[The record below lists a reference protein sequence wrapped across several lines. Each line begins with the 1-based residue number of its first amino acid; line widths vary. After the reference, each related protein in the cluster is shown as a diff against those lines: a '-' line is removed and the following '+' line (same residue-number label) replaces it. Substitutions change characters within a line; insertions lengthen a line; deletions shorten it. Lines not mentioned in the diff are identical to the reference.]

1 VEFLRSL
8 VDLLFNRTVLPNLV
22 HVDVAVVGAGP
33 AGLYAAY
40 YAGFRGLSV
49 AVLDS
54 LPEPGGQISALYPEK
69 PIYDVA
75 GLPAVRGRDL
85 VRGLVDQVAPFS
97 PTYLLGDQ
105 VVGLDRRPNDAHGD
119 RGITLTT
126 AGGRTVS
133 CGAVV
138 LTAGI
143 GTFRP
148 RPLPAGED
156 HLGRGLM
163 YFVPSLAELA
173 GRDVMIVGGGDSAF
187 DWALALEPLARSVT
201 LVHRRD
207 NFRAHQHTVDQV
219 LASSVRVL
227 TRRTVKAV
235 HGTDWIEAVDVRRD
249 VDESIESH
257 DVQAVVAALGFTA
270 DLGPLA
276 TWGLT
281 LDSRNIVVDTA
292 MSTGLP
298 GVYAAG
304 DVTSYPGKVRL
315 ISVGFG
321 EAATAVNNAAT
332 YLDPAADLFPGHS
345 TDATGAARP
354 GPALA

>member
-1 VEFLRSL
+1 MSH
-8 VDLLFNRTVLPNLV
+8 TTTS
-22 HVDVAVVGAGP
+22 VDVAVVGAGP

-75 GLPAVRGRDL
+75 GLPAIRGRDL
-85 VRGLVDQVAPFS
+85 VGGLVDQAAPFS
-97 PTYLLGDQ
+97 PAYLLGDQ
-105 VVGLDRRPNDAHGD
+105 VIRLEHPRDGE
-119 RGITLTT
+119 RGVVLTT
-126 AGGRTVS
+126 AAGRTVF

-138 LTAGI
+138 LTGGI
-143 GTFRP
+143 GTFQP

-163 YFVPSLAELA
+163 YFVPRLGDLAD
-173 GRDVMIVGGGDSAF
+173 RDVLIVGGGDSAF

-201 LVHRRD
+201 LVHRRN

-227 TRRTVKAV
+227 TRRQVHAV
-235 HGTDWIEAVDVRRD
+235 HGSDWVEGVEIRSDEDGGIERL
-249 VDESIESH
+249 

-270 DLGPLA
+270 DLGPMA

-281 LDSRNIVVDTA
+281 LDNRNIVVDTS

-304 DVTSYPGKVRL
+304 DITAYPGKVRL

-332 YLDPAADLFPGHS
+332 YLDPDADLFPGHS
-345 TDATGAARP
+345 TDSSAAEQP
-354 GPALA
+354 SPALA

>member
-1 VEFLRSL
+1 MMLS
-8 VDLLFNRTVLPNLV
+8 TPIQ
-22 HVDVAVVGAGP
+22 VDVAVVGAGP

-49 AVLDS
+49 AVIDS
-54 LPEPGGQISALYPEK
+54 LPEPGGQVSALYPEK

-75 GLPAVRGRDL
+75 GFPAVRGRDL
-85 VRGLVDQVAPFS
+85 VHSLVEQAAPFS
-97 PTYLLGDQ
+97 PAYLLGEQ
-105 VVGLDRRPNDAHGD
+105 VVGLDRRPHADHGV
-119 RGITLTT
+119 RGIVLTT
-126 AGGRTVS
+126 ADGRTVS
-133 CGAVV
+133 CGAVI

-148 RPLPAGED
+148 RPLPAGEA

-163 YFVPSLAELA
+163 YFVPTLAELA

-187 DWALALEPLARSVT
+187 DWALALEQLARSVT

-207 NFRAHQHTVDQV
+207 SFRAHRHTVDQV

-227 TRRTVKAV
+227 TKRQV
-235 HGTDWIEAVDVRRD
+235 HALHGADQVEAVDVRS
-249 VDESIESH
+249 DEDGTVESH
-257 DVQAVVAALGFTA
+257 AVQAVVAALGFTA
-270 DLGPLA
+270 DLGPLT

-281 LDSRNIVVDTA
+281 LENRNIVVDTA

-298 GVYAAG
+298 GIYAAG
-304 DVTSYPGKVRL
+304 DVTAYPGKVRL

-332 YLDPAADLFPGHS
+332 YLNPDADLFPGHS
-345 TDATGAARP
+345 TDAAATSQSSRV
-354 GPALA
+354 LA

>member
-1 VEFLRSL
+1 MS
-8 VDLLFNRTVLPNLV
+8 P
-22 HVDVAVVGAGP
+22 HHIQVDVAVVGAGP

-40 YAGFRGLSV
+40 CAGFRGLSV
-49 AVLDS
+49 SVLDS

-85 VRGLVDQVAPFS
+85 VRGLVEQAAPFS
-97 PTYLLGDQ
+97 PTYVLGDQ
-105 VVGLDRRPNDAHGD
+105 VVALDRRPHPEHGET
-119 RGITLTT
+119 GIVLTT
-126 AGGRTVS
+126 AAGRTVS

-148 RPLPAGED
+148 RPLPPGEA
-156 HLGRGLM
+156 HVGRGLM
-163 YFVPSLAELA
+163 YFVPTLAELA

-219 LASSVRVL
+219 LSSSVRVL
-227 TRRTVKAV
+227 TRRQVHAV
-235 HGTDWIEAVDVRRD
+235 HGVDQVEAVDVRHD
-249 VDESIESH
+249 QDGTIETH
-257 DVQAVVAALGFTA
+257 AVQALVAALGFTA

-281 LDSRNIVVDTA
+281 LENRNIVVDTA
-292 MSTGLP
+292 MWTGLP
-298 GVYAAG
+298 GIYAAG
-304 DVTSYPGKVRL
+304 DVTAYPGKVRL

-332 YLDPAADLFPGHS
+332 YLDPGADLFPGHS
-345 TDATGAARP
+345 TDAAV
-354 GPALA
+354 PAQASPAPA